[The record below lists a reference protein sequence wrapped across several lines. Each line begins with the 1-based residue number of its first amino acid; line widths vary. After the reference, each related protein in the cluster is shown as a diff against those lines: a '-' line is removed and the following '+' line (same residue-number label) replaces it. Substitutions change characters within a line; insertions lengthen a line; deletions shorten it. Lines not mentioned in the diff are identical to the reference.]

1 MTRMTGEERK
11 KVLIKS
17 AIQVFSEENY
27 RAAKVADIAAKAN
40 VTEPV
45 VYKHFSSK
53 KNLYLEVLTLIMEKT
68 MKRFQDVTAKSMNP
82 HEKMELIIKEHSTMI
97 HVFRQELKL
106 EFQAVSEIDD
116 PEVKEIIATG
126 YRSSFKL
133 IEDVLKEGMD
143 QGYFRGDINPSF
155 QAKLFVGHFIHLSSY
170 YLAEVLED
178 DYANQLFSFYLHGI
192 LNHSREK

>member
-1 MTRMTGEERK
+1 MARMTGEERK

-17 AIQVFSEENY
+17 AIKIFSEENY
-27 RAAKVADIAAKAN
+27 RAAKVADIAANAD

-53 KNLYLEVLTLIMEKT
+53 KNLYLEVLTLIMERT
-68 MKRFQDVTAKSMNP
+68 VKRFQDVTAKKLNP
-82 HEKMELIIKEHSTMI
+82 HEKMKLIIEEYSTMV

-126 YRSSFKL
+126 YTSSFEL
-133 IEDVLKEGMD
+133 IEGVLKDGME
-143 QGYFRGDINPSF
+143 QGYFREDINPSF

-170 YLAEVLED
+170 YLSEVLED
-178 DYANQLFSFYLHGI
+178 DYADQLFSFYLQSI
-192 LNHSREK
+192 LNHTRTL